1 MRSAASS
8 TQERRTSSA
17 AWRPDTWGFEPMNI
31 LGINSYLHDS
41 SAALYQDGRLVFAAE
56 EERFSR
62 LKKDARFPRLAIQAA
77 LDFGGLRAK
86 DLDAIAFGWNKAPA
100 TQLHTLRAMLTGHV
114 ALTTK
119 MTADVFMASAR
130 EMYRRNGVKL
140 LRRMFEV
147 PRSTPVLFIDHH
159 LAHAWSAY
167 A

>member
-8 TQERRTSSA
+8 IQEHPTSSA
-17 AWRPDTWGFEPMNI
+17 ASQLGIWGSEHMNI

-77 LDFGGLRAK
+77 LDFGGLRTQ

-100 TQLHTLRAMLTGHV
+100 TQLHTLRSMLGGRV
-114 ALTTK
+114 ALTPK
-119 MTADVFMASAR
+119 MTVDVVLASAR
-130 EMYRRNGVKL
+130 EMYRGNG
-140 LRRMFEV
+140 
-147 PRSTPVLFIDHH
+147 
-159 LAHAWSAY
+159 
-167 A
+167 